1 MRTPLEIIA
10 ELKHVTNWSQPN
22 IKFEETMAL
31 INELENVLTVEE
43 IVDNPIESLEP
54 TKEEIEFFD
63 AALADFL
70 EIEEEVFANL
80 TEEETAQLIPP
91 PPPPDRLIKEGAN
104 PPKPKAKK

>member
-31 INELENVLTVEE
+31 INELETVLTVEE
-43 IVDNPIESLEP
+43 IVENPIEFTEP

-80 TEEETAQLIPP
+80 TEEETAQLLPEPTPP
-91 PPPPDRLIKEGAN
+91 VKKTPA
-104 PPKPKAKK
+104 KPKAKK

>member
-10 ELKHVTNWSQPN
+10 QLKEVTKWSQPN
-22 IKFEETMAL
+22 IKFGETMDL
-31 INELENVLTVEE
+31 LNELETVLTVEE
-43 IVDNPIESLEP
+43 IVEKPIEFTEP

-63 AALADFL
+63 AALEDFL

>member
-10 ELKHVTNWSQPN
+10 ELKHVTYWSQPN
-22 IKFEETMAL
+22 IAFTETMAL
-31 INELENVLTVEE
+31 INELETVLTVEE
-43 IVDNPIESLEP
+43 IVENPIEFTEP

-70 EIEEEVFANL
+70 EIDEEVFANL